1 MCSDKRPGPRRT
13 TLALPLD
20 CISKSLLSDEQAI
33 DRVRGRLIEF
43 GDERGQEQYIYLW
56 EQMKSVRQD
65 LAVQIIHINN
75 ITLLHYM
82 VYRCGRT

>member
-1 MCSDKRPGPRRT
+1 MSSLT
-13 TLALPLD
+13 H
-20 CISKSLLSDEQAI
+20 SLLSGSQAI

-65 LAVQIIHINN
+65 LTVQRIRNDF
-75 ITLLHYM
+75 TVG
-82 VYRCGRT
+82 VYEMHARAPSPLSRPPTVAHTA

>member
-1 MCSDKRPGPRRT
+1 MYFEVTPEQLLPSD
-13 TLALPLD
+13 
-20 CISKSLLSDEQAI
+20 SQAI

-65 LAVQIIHINN
+65 LTVQITHYN
-75 ITLLHYM
+75 ITYITLYG
-82 VYRCGRT
+82 V